1 MTLLDNILSF
11 TMPTVMIILIYGE
24 DALRVKE
31 RVEDMKKKFVEKF
44 DPAGMNLDEFAFPG
58 AEGDKSTVVGALQA
72 SPFLGD
78 KRMVVIRGLVSSLKK
93 TDNTF
98 WLPVFPTI
106 PASTIAIFA
115 DIAEISKLQKT
126 EAHKTLAALNDVHLY
141 PLLPL
146 EGRELTL
153 WVTSR
158 AKEYGANISS
168 ALLARLLARV
178 ANDSWRVDAELRK
191 LSAYANGAPITEAM
205 IGELVARDVEEN
217 IFAFLDTLSANNP
230 KQTLAKLAD
239 ERHAGAGDFQLF
251 GMLVRQIRLLLQVRN
266 LMTERIGVTKADVA
280 DALGM
285 HPFVA
290 QKILAESRKWSPDR
304 LKKLHNLAFDLDRA
318 AKTGLDPQIAVDRL
332 VSAML
337 LHRAA

>member
-1 MTLLDNILSF
+1 
-11 TMPTVMIILIYGE
+11 MIILIYGE

-31 RVEDMKKKFVEKF
+31 RVEDMRQKFVAKF

-58 AEGDKSTVVGALQA
+58 AEGERSTVVGALQA

-78 KRMVVIRGLVSSLKK
+78 KRMVVIRGLLSSLKK
-93 TDNTF
+93 TDNAF
-98 WLPVFPTI
+98 WLPVFPLL
-106 PASTIAIFA
+106 PSSTIAIFA
-115 DIAEISKLQKT
+115 DVVEIAKIQKT
-126 EAHKTLAALNDVHLY
+126 DAHKTLAAQKDAHLY

-153 WVTSR
+153 WAMAR
-158 AKEYGANISS
+158 AKEHGANI
-168 ALLARLLARV
+168 APTLLARLLTRV
-178 ANDSWRVDAELRK
+178 ANDSWRLDAELRK
-191 LSAYANGAPITEAM
+191 LAAYANGAPITEAM

-230 KQTLAKLAD
+230 KQTLARLAD

-266 LMTERIGVTKADVA
+266 LMEERIGVTKTDVA
-280 DALGM
+280 DTLGM

-290 QKILAESRKWSPDR
+290 QKILTEARKWSPER
-304 LKKLHNLAFDLDRA
+304 LAKLHNLAFDLDRA
-318 AKTGLDPQIAVDRL
+318 AKTGLDAEIAVDRL